1 MACWYKYMCSMMP
14 TVFLHHFCTYFERHR
29 LFFDPTDLSGTTEKF
44 NLDLFSYIPYGVMKK
59 KEVFFKCLQWCSNN
73 RELIAQSKVI
83 FRTLQKAFVIPFYS
97 WNSIWANS
105 TGTGRRARGEV
116 EYTSNID
123 WQDIV
128 SCTQKIG
135 WWVVH

>member
-1 MACWYKYMCSMMP
+1 
-14 TVFLHHFCTYFERHR
+14 

-83 FRTLQKAFVIPFYS
+83 FRTLQKAFVIPF
-97 WNSIWANS
+97 
-105 TGTGRRARGEV
+105 TV
-116 EYTSNID
+116 E
-123 WQDIV
+123 
-128 SCTQKIG
+128 TQFEQIQPALAGGQEEK
-135 WWVVH
+135 